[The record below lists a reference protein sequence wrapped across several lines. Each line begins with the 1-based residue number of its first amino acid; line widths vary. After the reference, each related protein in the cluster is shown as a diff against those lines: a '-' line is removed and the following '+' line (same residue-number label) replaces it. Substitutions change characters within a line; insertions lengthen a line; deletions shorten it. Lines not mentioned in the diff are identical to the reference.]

1 MPDGLYLIAHGVM
14 PCAGDFADFRNPLK
28 FLPYLGGPALEVV
41 RLPSNRRL
49 KAMG

>member
-14 PCAGDFADFRNPLK
+14 PCAGDFADFHNPLK
-28 FLPYLGGPALEVV
+28 FLPYLGVPALDV
-41 RLPSNRRL
+41 PSNRRL